1 MEDINDLLYDDV
13 EAKYLALQ
21 NKKKNRRK
29 KKRKKRLL
37 ILLVALACRAVYF
50 IESDFSK
57 VKSLDEEIPSIRN
70 KWFFK
75 RQD

>member
-29 KKRKKRLL
+29 KKLKVRLIIQKILKHKNKAFLKRKAL
-37 ILLVALACRAVYF
+37 ILV
-50 IESDFSK
+50 
-57 VKSLDEEIPSIRN
+57 
-70 KWFFK
+70 
-75 RQD
+75 

>member
-37 ILLVALACRAVYF
+37 ILLVALALAALYF
-50 IESDFSK
+50 ISDFQ
-57 VKSLDEEIPSIRN
+57 R
-70 KWFFK
+70 
-75 RQD
+75 

>member
-37 ILLVALACRAVYF
+37 ILLVALALAALYF
-50 IESDFSK
+50 IKGEITGCKRKFLLYETNGSSK
-57 VKSLDEEIPSIRN
+57 GRTDL
-70 KWFFK
+70 
-75 RQD
+75 